1 MKVYASRF
9 NIYLVMF
16 AALALFCGCQ
26 SDKTATKQDKQISA
40 LRIHI
45 EAHADP
51 AGTSQTV
58 SVLRSD
64 PVSVTIYHNPI
75 LTEADVVAARLLDAP
90 AGAGFAV
97 EIKLADMPTL
107 LLEQYTASSQGKHLV
122 IWGQWGDKGKDTR
135 WLAAPLITH
144 RISDGVL
151 AFTPDMSRDDAYRL
165 VLGLNN
171 LAKKTAKGAMK

>member
-1 MKVYASRF
+1 MKVYPSRF

-26 SDKTATKQDKQISA
+26 THKSEPKEDKQMSA
-40 LRIHI
+40 LRLYI
-45 EAHADP
+45 ESNVDP

-58 SVLRSD
+58 SVLRSE
-64 PVSVTIYHNPI
+64 PVSVTIMHEPI
-75 LTEADVVAARLLDAP
+75 LTEADIIAARVLDAP

-107 LLEQYTASSQGKHLV
+107 LLEQYSAANPDKHFV
-122 IWGQWGDKGKDTR
+122 IWGQWGDKARDTR

-171 LAKKTAKGAMK
+171 LAKKTAKAAMK

>member
-9 NIYLVMF
+9 NIYLAMF
-16 AALALFCGCQ
+16 TALTLFCGCQ
-26 SDKTATKQDKQISA
+26 THHSAVKEDKQISA

-45 EAHADP
+45 EANVDP

-58 SVLRSD
+58 SVLRSE
-64 PVSVTIYHNPI
+64 PVSVTIDHNPI
-75 LTEADVVAARLLDAP
+75 LTEADIVGARVLDAP

-97 EIKLADMPTL
+97 EVKLADMPTL
-107 LLEQYTASSQGKHLV
+107 LLEQYTASNPGKHFV
-122 IWGQWGDKGKDTR
+122 VWGQWGDKGKETR

-144 RISDGVL
+144 RISNGVL